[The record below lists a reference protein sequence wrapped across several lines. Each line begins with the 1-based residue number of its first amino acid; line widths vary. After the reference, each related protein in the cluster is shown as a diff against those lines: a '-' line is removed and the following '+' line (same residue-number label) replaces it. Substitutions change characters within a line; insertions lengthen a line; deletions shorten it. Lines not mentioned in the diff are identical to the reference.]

1 MGSWLEGIYGF
12 AAAFGVGVTLVDL
25 LGLWG
30 HSHGGAHQDGTSHGH
45 ESPPHDAT
53 HEGFHSTGAFLSV
66 LRYLRMVVYFSLGF
80 GPVGLIALEMGRRSL
95 ESALWAIPS
104 GIGAAFLARAFFR
117 FQQRDVDSSLR
128 DDDLLFERGTV
139 LVSINGENMGKVRL
153 RVGPIVTERYA
164 RTADPHDSFRP
175 GDTVQIVEVTEECV
189 YVRRLDE
196 LS

>member
-12 AAAFGVGVTLVDL
+12 ATAFGVGVTLVDL
-25 LGLWG
+25 LGLLG
-30 HSHGGAHQDGTSHGH
+30 HSHGGAHHDGTSHDA
-45 ESPPHDAT
+45 PHGYDST
-53 HEGFHSTGAFLSV
+53 PHEGFHSTGTLLSV

-117 FQQRDVDSSLR
+117 FQQKDVDSSLR
-128 DDDLLFERGTV
+128 DDDLLFEKGTV
-139 LVSINGENMGKVRL
+139 LVSISGENMGKVRL
-153 RVGPIVTERYA
+153 RVGQIVTERYA
-164 RTADPHDSFRP
+164 RAADPHDSFHP
-175 GDTVQIVEVTEECV
+175 GDAVQIVEVTEECV
-189 YVRRLDE
+189 YVRRLEE